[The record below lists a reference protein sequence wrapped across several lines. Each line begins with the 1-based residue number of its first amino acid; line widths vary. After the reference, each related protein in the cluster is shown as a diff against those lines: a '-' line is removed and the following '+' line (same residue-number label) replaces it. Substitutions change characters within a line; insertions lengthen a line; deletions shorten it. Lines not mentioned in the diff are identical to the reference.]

1 MLIDWRHW
9 DWNVHVEGAGDSH
22 WSSPQ
27 AAGLTDAHTHTITQ
41 RSGGSAAI
49 KTVDICESLR
59 ERIFLNRS
67 FLLPRCPLKQKPQAL
82 PGTQTTSTPTSSHMS
97 RCRSCLFQS
106 EQSASSLSQSEG
118 IQSTS
123 GAECQ
128 AGCCRGSSRSTDTV
142 DSAALFMGTAGAYE
156 MASHSG
162 LHFYSPQLYCGW
174 CDARHLQQ
182 LLIVSKND
190 NTRNAKG
197 QGTWKAGLT
206 EERLS
211 EGKLNICR
219 FSTGVWHNSSKS
231 TFRTVFWVTGK
242 KENTCS
248 RTKIAPLWKIKY
260 ILWLSCQLLSFA
272 IKSINTDHKVN
283 MKTRSI

>member
-41 RSGGSAAI
+41 RSGGSGVI

-59 ERIFLNRS
+59 EQIFMDRY
-67 FLLPRCPLKQKPQAL
+67 FLLPRCPLKQAL
-82 PGTQTTSTPTSSHMS
+82 LGTQTTSTPTSFHMS

-123 GAECQ
+123 GAEYQ
-128 AGCCRGSSRSTDTV
+128 AGCCRVSSCSTDTV
-142 DSAALFMGTAGAYE
+142 DSPALFMGMAGAYE
-156 MASHSG
+156 MASHCG
-162 LHFYSPQLYCGW
+162 QDFYSPQLYCGW
-174 CDARHLQQ
+174 RDAWHLQQ
-182 LLIVSKND
+182 LLIVSKTD

-197 QGTWKAGLT
+197 QGTGKAGLT
-206 EERLS
+206 EECLS
-211 EGKLNICR
+211 KGKLNICR
-219 FSTGVWHNSSKS
+219 FSIGVWRNSSKS
-231 TFRTVFWVTGK
+231 TFTTAF
-242 KENTCS
+242 
-248 RTKIAPLWKIKY
+248 
-260 ILWLSCQLLSFA
+260 
-272 IKSINTDHKVN
+272 
-283 MKTRSI
+283 